1 MITFAD
7 SVTAL
12 DAGHAGAVLIT
23 GSHAGAVAAW
33 YAAQGGV
40 RAAIFNDAGS
50 GLDDAGVAGL
60 ILLERIAM
68 AAAAVA
74 HTSAR
79 IADARD
85 THDAGVISKVNAFAA
100 RLGVVPGMRCPDAAR
115 KLVDAPLPSGTL
127 DSQAPLRAVLAPNVI
142 GLDSI
147 GLVLPDDAGAIL
159 VIGSH
164 GALHGGDPASALEVA
179 ARAAFFHDAGGGKDG
194 AGYSRLPVLAAR
206 GVPAATV
213 DHRTA
218 RIGDA
223 HSLWAT
229 GVLSQVNAPMLR
241 AGAMIGMRVQD
252 AVRLA
257 G

>member
-1 MITFAD
+1 
-7 SVTAL
+7 
-12 DAGHAGAVLIT
+12 
-23 GSHAGAVAAW
+23 
-33 YAAQGGV
+33 
-40 RAAIFNDAGS
+40 
-50 GLDDAGVAGL
+50 
-60 ILLERIAM
+60 
-68 AAAAVA
+68 
-74 HTSAR
+74 
-79 IADARD
+79 
-85 THDAGVISKVNAFAA
+85 
-100 RLGVVPGMRCPDAAR
+100 
-115 KLVDAPLPSGTL
+115 
-127 DSQAPLRAVLAPNVI
+127 LAPNVI